1 MKTKFSSLTLQEQI
15 DLIQSLGRGT
25 FHCVTYRKRVTLA
38 AKYGDVVVETESV
51 IGGRFGIDYDHIAKV
66 IEKRESGEMA
76 VGTLKGFTALVKD
89 LCYTSDKTGEAMF
102 RFTPFDGAKHSKKF
116 FENGKEVSLD
126 YLLSKYPKS
135 AFIRS
140 GEAPLVLSLY
150 AKNILSIA

>member
-25 FHCVTYRKRVTLA
+25 FHCVTYRKRVSLA
-38 AKYGDVVVETESV
+38 AKYGDVIVETESV

-76 VGTLKGFTALVKD
+76 VGVLKGFTTLVKD
-89 LCYTSDKTGEAMF
+89 LCYTSDKTGEVMF